1 MPYQKKNPFTPG
13 FGEIPYIVAGRSDI
27 TDEYEDIIESGGR
40 SQKRHPL
47 IKGMRSYGKTVL
59 LRKLLKIAEEHGYET
74 FYISSTS
81 DMYGNLMTNISEKAA
96 AINVSSTF
104 SFAPSVTFSDENTG
118 TSTTLG
124 GISIS
129 RTSEHEPID
138 RTLES
143 LIRVMLRSK
152 KIKGIAVAIDE
163 INPECIDDIQR
174 IAATMQSLVSEK
186 LPVSFI
192 CAGLPEYIDEI
203 QQDPS
208 ISFIRRMSHKE
219 IGAISFEELGKAIK
233 RTCTDHGI
241 DISDEAIEY
250 IVRASDGSPYL
261 VQMFSSVAYE
271 HASETKS
278 KKIEITANDCLE
290 SFKSALPTILT
301 SVVKPTFQSL
311 TYAEQEFLRAMA
323 QDDKVSTVS
332 RIGAIAERMGK
343 TPQYANIYKNRL
355 IDKRIIKQDGR
366 GFVRCSI
373 PYMTTYLSNQEHYDS
388 LCAPSDGTDFENRPG
403 FWLDIV

>member
-81 DMYGNLMTNISEKAA
+81 DMYGNLMTNMSEKAG
-96 AINVSSTF
+96 VSIS
-104 SFAPSVTFSDENTG
+104 G
-118 TSTTLG
+118 TSEYSG
-124 GISIS
+124 
-129 RTSEHEPID
+129 

-143 LIRVMLRSK
+143 LIQVMLRSK
-152 KIKGIAVAIDE
+152 KIKGIAVAIDD
-163 INPECIDDIQR
+163 INPEYIEDIQR

-192 CAGLPEYIDEI
+192 YAGLPEYIDEI

-219 IGAISFEELGKAIK
+219 VGAISFEELGKAIK

-403 FWLDIV
+403 FWLDLV

>member
-1 MPYQKKNPFTPG
+1 MPSRRENPFTPG

-27 TDEYEDIIESGGR
+27 IDGYREAIESGDR
-40 SQKRHPL
+40 SYNKHLL
-47 IKGMRSYGKTVL
+47 IEGMRGYGKTVL
-59 LRKLLKIAEEHGYET
+59 LRKLLEAAREYGYET
-74 FYISSTS
+74 FYIPSTS
-81 DMYGNLMTNISEKAA
+81 DMYRNIMESMKEKAGASISEMGK
-96 AINVSSTF
+96 
-104 SFAPSVTFSDENTG
+104 
-118 TSTTLG
+118 
-124 GISIS
+124 
-129 RTSEHEPID
+129 HEPID

-143 LIRVMLRSK
+143 IIRVMLHSK
-152 KIKGIAVAIDE
+152 KIKGIAVAIDD
-163 INPECIDDIQR
+163 INPEYIEDIQR
-174 IAATMQSLVSEK
+174 IASTMQSLISEK

-241 DISDEAIEY
+241 GISDEAIEY

-271 HASETKS
+271 HASKTKS
-278 KKIEITANDCLE
+278 EKIEITANDCLE